1 MREMQAP
8 PRGLLV
14 VRRLAVAALGCG
26 RPYRCMRA
34 RPRRV
39 LALLSVRRSRPSSD
53 VPSIVE
59 YPVMPPPQI
68 LAFGWGESAV
78 LSPPE
83 ARQAA
88 TGPQVPPPQDRPV
101 RDDVDGADDDS
112 SSLPGPCEGG
122 VPSRVRLPAWA
133 SPV

>member
-34 RPRRV
+34 WPGRV
-39 LALLSVRRSRPSSD
+39 LALPSVRRSRPSSD
-53 VPSIVE
+53 VPIIVE

-68 LAFGWGESAV
+68 LAFGWGGVRCLE
-78 LSPPE
+78 PPRG
-83 ARQAA
+83 APGR
-88 TGPQVPPPQDRPV
+88 
-101 RDDVDGADDDS
+101 DGAS
-112 SSLPGPCEGG
+112 GVSAPGPPRAG
-122 VPSRVRLPAWA
+122 RRRWR
-133 SPV
+133 